1 MALFSIFLLSV
12 LLACALFF
20 IALSFRYDLTS
31 RAVLFKILSRLGIQ
45 PERFRP
51 RELTIPYQRLK
62 NGSAALHRPVLLNLE
77 TADGS
82 GQVTHPDVAY
92 ISEGFGKSKWTYW
105 MACTPYPQ
113 RNPRFENPEIFVS
126 FDGINWA
133 VPFGLKN
140 PLVPSPVITGDHN
153 SDPDLLFYLD
163 HLWLFYRQT
172 IRSKTPNE
180 NRLFLLKT
188 RDGVRWSDPVEVL
201 CDKTGRELLSPAVI
215 HDGRHFLM
223 WTVEICDAEFM
234 IVRRSSPNGVEWS
247 APVIG
252 ELIGLETPRH
262 PWHIDVIQESG
273 RLSAALV
280 SCVGRGGS
288 KSRIHYAYSEDQ
300 GLSWATE
307 GFLFDQIYEFEAEV
321 QYRGSLLQR
330 EGQHGA
336 YDLWYSAACS
346 RQLCT
351 IAYVQLTRDHNRL
364 FPSPLK
370 AAPFLHAGKS

>member
-1 MALFSIFLLSV
+1 MALFSIFLLSA
-12 LLACALFF
+12 LLACALLF
-20 IALSFRYDLTS
+20 IALSFHYDLPS
-31 RAVLFKILSRLGIQ
+31 RAVLFKILCRLGIR

-51 RELTIPYQRLK
+51 AELATPYQRRK
-62 NGSAALHRPVLLNLE
+62 KGSEALHRPVLLNLE
-77 TADGS
+77 TSDGS

-92 ISEGFGKSKWTYW
+92 ISEGFGQGKWTYW

-113 RNPRFENPEIFVS
+113 RNAHFENPEIFVS

-140 PLVPSPVITGDHN
+140 PLVPSPLITGDHN
-153 SDPDLLFYLD
+153 SDPDILFHQD

-188 RDGVRWSDPVEVL
+188 RDGVRWSDQVEIL
-201 CDKTGRELLSPAVI
+201 CDKTGREVLSPAVI
-215 HDGRHFLM
+215 HDGRQFLM
-223 WTVEICDAEFM
+223 WTVEFCDAVFL

-247 APVIG
+247 APLVCK
-252 ELIGLETPRH
+252 LTGLEMPRH
-262 PWHIDVIQESG
+262 AWHLDVIQESE

-280 SCVGRGGS
+280 SCVGKGGA

-307 GFLFDQIYEFEAEV
+307 GFLFDQIYEFEAGV
-321 QYRGSLLQR
+321 QYRGSLLRALVQP
-330 EGQHGA
+330 GA

-346 RQLCT
+346 RQLCS
-351 IAYVQLTRDHNRL
+351 IAYVRLTRDHNRL
-364 FPSPLK
+364 LPSPVK
-370 AAPFLHAGKS
+370 TAPVHACSQK